1 MITTRQ
7 LNLASMA
14 PSRNYMLQWLPKYR
28 TLAKPQYFD
37 NVHRRN
43 DSALKNRNYTYFAQD
58 PLHFDHN
65 IEHINGGI

>member
-1 MITTRQ
+1 
-7 LNLASMA
+7 
-14 PSRNYMLQWLPKYR
+14 MLQWLPKYR

-58 PLHFDHN
+58 PLYFDHK